1 MQKYDDKTNQSGMR
15 ILFMVAQMGVLLVVY
30 TIVYTS
36 FRAVQYGIE
45 KFDLSVVMYFPVAVA
60 LVVFPILL
68 YRYRQMF
75 NEGKMLAASIW
86 TMASASLVIV
96 LLYVYVVQIVG

>member
-1 MQKYDDKTNQSGMR
+1 MQKYDDAKNKNGMR
-15 ILFMVAQMGVLLVVY
+15 FIFMIAQMLVLLVVY

-36 FRAVQYGIE
+36 FRAVQYAIE
-45 KFDLSVVMYFPVAVA
+45 KFDLSIVMYFPVVLA

-75 NEGKMLAASIW
+75 NAGNMLVATIW

>member
-1 MQKYDDKTNQSGMR
+1 MQKYDDAQNKKGMKV
-15 ILFMVAQMGVLLVVY
+15 IFMIAQMVVLLVVY

-36 FRAVQYGIE
+36 FKAVQYAIE
-45 KFDLSVVMYFPVAVA
+45 KFDLSVVMYFPIVVAMI
-60 LVVFPILL
+60 VFPVLL

-75 NEGKMLAASIW
+75 SEGKMLAAAIW

-96 LLYVYVVQIVG
+96 LLYVYLVQIVG

>member
-1 MQKYDDKTNQSGMR
+1 MQKYDDTKNKNGMKF
-15 ILFMVAQMGVLLVVY
+15 IFMIGQMVVLLVVY

-45 KFDLSVVMYFPVAVA
+45 KFELNMVMYFPVALA
-60 LVVFPILL
+60 MVVFPILL

-75 NEGKMLAASIW
+75 NEGKMLGAAIW
-86 TMASASLVIV
+86 TMASASLIIV
-96 LLYVYVVQIVG
+96 LLYIYVVQIVG

>member
-1 MQKYDDKTNQSGMR
+1 MQKYDDNQNKNGMN
-15 ILFMVAQMGVLLVVY
+15 IIFMIAQMIVLLVVY

-36 FRAVQYGIE
+36 FRAVQYAIE
-45 KFDLSVVMYFPVAVA
+45 KFDLSIVMYFPVVVA
-60 LVVFPILL
+60 MLVFPVLL

-75 NEGKMLAASIW
+75 NEGKMLVASIW

-96 LLYVYVVQIVG
+96 LLYIYVLQVVG